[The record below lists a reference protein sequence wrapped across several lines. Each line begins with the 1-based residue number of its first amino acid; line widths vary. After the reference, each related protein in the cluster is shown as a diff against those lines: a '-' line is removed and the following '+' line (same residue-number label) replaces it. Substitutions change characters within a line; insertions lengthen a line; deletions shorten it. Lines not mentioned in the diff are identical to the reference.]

1 MDSKNSNDNF
11 FNNIQEKNGIKYYII
26 KPGATFYRADNP
38 TKQGNTVVF
47 NFMNRSI
54 LPGNPEKKFDERT
67 FDSPPSSPVKNSNT
81 EKNKLPIFPYLF
93 FSPSYESIE
102 ANYGKTPIF
111 KIENTQT
118 LKLIALDQDQ
128 PKLFELLK
136 DEKPDLS
143 NNEITN
149 NIMRKLDPIK
159 NKSIKQLLVDH
170 FAFDKDE
177 DGTRDTEKC
186 RLSVSAVDK
195 FMAIYFSN
203 GTFEDFDGY
212 GCNLITCHDPN
223 DHFHS
228 EFTIKNTRNKIDV
241 IGIVSKNS
249 SFTAPSIKKGQNKA
263 PPSSRKRNIP
273 PPTPKYL
280 SYSSSKKGSRPS
292 SILNLGNEFE
302 NLGNEFEIL
311 NMNTPS
317 KKRILFSPTKLE
329 NNINSSFGSP
339 RNLDTMFDSP
349 TSPVRVRGGKKKKT
363 HKSKRKTKKS
373 RKSSRKTKR
382 KTKKRRC

>member
-1 MDSKNSNDNF
+1 MDSENSNKNF
-11 FNNIQEKNGIKYYII
+11 FKNIHERNGIKYYII

-102 ANYGKTPIF
+102 ANYGTVPIF
-111 KIENTQT
+111 EIKNTQT

-170 FAFDKDE
+170 FAFNKDE
-177 DGTRDTEKC
+177 DGTRDTAKC

-203 GTFEDFDGY
+203 GRFKDFDGY
-212 GCNLITCHDPN
+212 GCNLITCDDKN

-228 EFTIKNTRNKIDV
+228 EFTIKDTRNKIDV
-241 IGIVSKNS
+241 IGIVSENS
-249 SFTAPSIKKGQNKA
+249 SFTAPSIKKGQNKKT
-263 PPSSRKRNIP
+263 PHSSRKRNIP
-273 PPTPKYL
+273 PPTYL
-280 SYSSSKKGSRPS
+280 SYSSSKKGPRPP
-292 SILNLGNEFE
+292 ILDLDNEFE
-302 NLGNEFEIL
+302 TL

-317 KKRILFSPTKLE
+317 KRRNTLFSRTTLG
-329 NNINSSFGSP
+329 NNLNSSFGSP
-339 RNLDTMFDSP
+339 RNLNNIMFESP
-349 TSPVRVRGGKKKKT
+349 TSPLKVSGGKKKKT
-363 HKSKRKTKKS
+363 HKNKRKTKKS

>member
-11 FNNIQEKNGIKYYII
+11 FNNIQIENGIKYYII

-38 TKQGNTVVF
+38 TKEGNTVVF

-170 FAFDKDE
+170 FAFNE
-177 DGTRDTEKC
+177 DGKRDTAKC

-203 GTFEDFDGY
+203 GRFEDFDGY

-302 NLGNEFEIL
+302 IL

-317 KKRILFSPTKLE
+317 KKRTLFSPTKLE
-329 NNINSSFGSP
+329 NNLNSSFGSP